1 MRTSGKRG
9 PYAKELLSS
18 VFRINISYAAAEAVF
33 KDVTIPTWIVRTLRI
48 YPQAEALH
56 PDCLGALVSLV
67 FNRGTDLKGD
77 RRIEMLEIQEALRD
91 KKEGRIPNLI
101 LNMRRLWPNTQGLQR
116 RREAEAKLFQEGLI
130 STTD

>member
-1 MRTSGKRG
+1 M
-9 PYAKELLSS
+9 L
-18 VFRINISYAAAEAVF
+18 FRSF